1 MVVKSRNL
9 KVKQDIQQLL
19 NFAYK
24 NKDAQNY

>member
-9 KVKQDIQQLL
+9 KVKQDIQQLS